1 MKSILSAAALLVAI
15 ASPALAEEATGTQAQ
30 PAPAVV
36 EIVPAATATEPA
48 MSEAQRRRCR
58 RRDPVQGRHGRP
70 RLRLEEDGLPD
81 QLTPAHH

>member
-15 ASPALAEEATGTQAQ
+15 AFPALAEEATGTQTQ

-48 MSEAQRRRCR
+48 MSEAQ
-58 RRDPVQGRHGRP
+58 PAAVEGAAQSKAAMGGHGC
-70 RLRLEEDGLPD
+70 GAKKAVY
-81 QLTPAHH
+81 LTN

>member
-15 ASPALAEEATGTQAQ
+15 ASPALAEESTGTQSQ

-48 MSEAQRRRCR
+48 LSEAQ
-58 RRDPVQGRHGRP
+58 PAAVEGETQSKAAMGGHGC
-70 RLRLEEDGLPD
+70 GSKKTVY
-81 QLTPAHH
+81 LTN